1 MRRSEPRIIAT
12 PDRTK
17 TGIVERFE
25 GKRKMSEVVACD
37 GNLVS
42 TISLSYHGSLDLGP
56 KLRKEALA

>member
-1 MRRSEPRIIAT
+1 
-12 PDRTK
+12 
-17 TGIVERFE
+17 
-25 GKRKMSEVVACD
+25 MSEVVACD